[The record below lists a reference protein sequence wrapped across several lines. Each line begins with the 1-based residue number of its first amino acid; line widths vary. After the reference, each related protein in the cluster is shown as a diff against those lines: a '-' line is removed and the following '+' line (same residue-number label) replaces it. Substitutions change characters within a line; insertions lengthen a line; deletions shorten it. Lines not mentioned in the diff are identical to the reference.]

1 MTMRKIVAKNGKDVI
16 LLNPAEKGKK
26 YAKELKD
33 NIHLTNDFAIK
44 KDEHGNSI
52 ELNKPSRAYRA
63 GYLASRKDSARA
75 YKSLEAK
82 KIEAKAAKETKK
94 KVSKAT
100 TKVHM

>member
-1 MTMRKIVAKNGKDVI
+1 MRKVVNRKGKTVT

-44 KDEHGNSI
+44 KDEHGKSI
-52 ELNKPSRAYRA
+52 ALDKPSRAYRA
-63 GYLASRKDSARA
+63 GYLASRKDSANA
-75 YKSLEAK
+75 YKSAEAK
-82 KIEAKAAKETKK
+82 KIEAKEAKAAKK
-94 KVSKAT
+94 KVTKA

>member
-1 MTMRKIVAKNGKDVI
+1 MRKFVAKNGKDVI

-44 KDEHGNSI
+44 KDDHGKSI
-52 ELNKPSRAYRA
+52 ELTKSSRAYRA
-63 GYLASRKDSARA
+63 GYLASRKDSANA
-75 YKSLEAK
+75 YKSAEAK
-82 KIEAKAAKETKK
+82 KIEAKAAKAAKK
-94 KVSKAT
+94 KVTKA